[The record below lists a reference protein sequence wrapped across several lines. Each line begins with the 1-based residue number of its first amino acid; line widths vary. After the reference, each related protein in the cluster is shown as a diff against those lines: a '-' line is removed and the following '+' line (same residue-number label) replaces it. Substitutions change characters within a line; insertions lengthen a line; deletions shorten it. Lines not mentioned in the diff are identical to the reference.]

1 MAGEL
6 RVYLSTQHPIDLVV
20 LQAAIGYS
28 TACQR
33 EKHAEGDPWE
43 WVLAATRDLPSE
55 AAFDR
60 ERRRLTQ
67 ILLNVLDEWQLDVLY
82 YAPSRSLPSWG
93 WSSTE
98 GTLHPFRTIM
108 AD

>member
-1 MAGEL
+1 MAGET

-28 TACQR
+28 TACRR
-33 EKHAEGDPWE
+33 EKQAEGDPWE
-43 WVLAATRDLPSE
+43 WVFAGTRDLPSE
-55 AAFDR
+55 AAVDR

-82 YAPSRSLPSWG
+82 YVPSRSLPLWG